1 MDFTLLNALSNLEK
15 PEGLIAIP
23 GPEHYVLAVRPDH
36 PQALARLHRVKGN
49 TEPLLLLGWDLD
61 AFTPYIEPLH
71 PKARQLIQQ
80 YWPGPLVLMV
90 QRSHDLPHTF
100 SQQGHVKIMQPNNQ
114 TLRDFLALNPGG
126 LLATLCA
133 SRASDPPARTATAV
147 YNSFGDD
154 VDFVIEDDEALEEN
168 VAPTV
173 ISVEADGTVHLLRNG
188 GIVLD

>member
-15 PEGLIAIP
+15 PEGLIAMP
-23 GPEHYVLAVRPDH
+23 GPEHYVLAVRPDY
-36 PQALARLHRVKGN
+36 PEALARLHRVKGT
-49 TEPLLLLGWDLD
+49 TEPLLLLGWDLE
-61 AFTPYIEPLH
+61 AFSPYVEPL
-71 PKARQLIQQ
+71 PAKALQLIQQ

-90 QRSHDLPHTF
+90 QRSNQLSDSF
-100 SQQGHVKIMQPNNQ
+100 SQHCQVKIMQPDNQ

-133 SRASDPPARTATAV
+133 SRASDPPTRTATAV

-154 VDFVIEDDEALEEN
+154 VDFVIEDDRALEES